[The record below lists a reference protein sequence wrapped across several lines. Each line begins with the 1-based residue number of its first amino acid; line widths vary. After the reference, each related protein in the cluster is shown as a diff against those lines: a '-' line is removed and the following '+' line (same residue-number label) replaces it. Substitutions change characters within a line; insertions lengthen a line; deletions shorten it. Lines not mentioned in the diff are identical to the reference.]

1 MIALRFRTL
10 LFGLT
15 LALASRGAQASGGDA
30 GAEIRRAGCRV
41 YTKSVDAGG
50 VATVTAECRW
60 PLGHDAVLALLR
72 SPQRLRDAISS
83 LAECRKLPDGRVVQV
98 HRVGWPLGDRQVTL
112 DWRERRLP
120 AGGVRFDYRRALQ
133 QEPLGEGRVE
143 IREDEGR
150 WEIRPDGAGGT
161 RLVYTSRYD
170 AGGALRPFVVRRF
183 QKHGIASSLEEL
195 RAAVAAR

>member
-1 MIALRFRTL
+1 MIAPRLRKL
-10 LFGLT
+10 LLGLP
-15 LALASRGAQASGGDA
+15 LALATADAAEARGEAN
-30 GAEIRRAGCRV
+30 AEIRRAGCRI
-41 YTKSVDAGG
+41 YTKAVDPGG
-50 VATVTAECRW
+50 VATVAAECRW
-60 PLGHDAVLALLR
+60 PLAHDAVLALLR
-72 SPQRLRDAISS
+72 SPQRLRDAITS

-120 AGGVRFDYRRALQ
+120 AGGVRFDYRRAQQ
-133 QEPLGEGRVE
+133 QEPLGAGRVE

-195 RAAVAAR
+195 RAAVATR